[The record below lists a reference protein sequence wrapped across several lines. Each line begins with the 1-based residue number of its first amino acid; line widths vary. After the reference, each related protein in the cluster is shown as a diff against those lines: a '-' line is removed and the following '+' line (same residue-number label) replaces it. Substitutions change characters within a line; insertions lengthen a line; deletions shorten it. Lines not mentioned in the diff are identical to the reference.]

1 MGTKNSD
8 ETVKYNLMCKIRIE
22 GVVSQSDIV
31 GALFGQTEGLLD
43 SDMDLKQ
50 LQKSS
55 RVGRIKLEIREIS
68 GVTKGKL
75 IVPSSLNK
83 VNTAILAATLESV
96 DRVGPCACSI
106 TLDKI
111 VDVRKAKRDI
121 IQKRASEIMKKW
133 DVETR
138 EEVKHISK
146 TVERESNKGRVII
159 FGTDALPAGPEI
171 YQATEI
177 ILVEGRADVINLM
190 KMGINNTIALQGTS
204 VPNTIKSLSKTRTIT
219 ALLDG
224 DRGGDMIL
232 KELASMGKIEFVSR
246 APYKREV
253 EDCSYNEII
262 KMIEDKVPMH
272 EANFVMEDQTVS
284 DYLASTKVD
293 YRTKKS
299 TKFTG
304 KQVVKQVTSDSRKDD
319 RRSDSR
325 KDDRRSDSRKDDRR
339 SDSRKDDRRS
349 DSKRDDRHSDSRKD
363 DRRSSSKK
371 FDGRTN
377 SRGSDRHSDSRRR
390 DGSSKSRSPSLYNSK
405 DDSRRSGDRRHFDR
419 EKSRKPRISV
429 SQALLNVIEKTKR
442 TFNAVFVGVSNETL
456 VTVKTSEVYDT
467 LVSTD
472 GVESIIMDGV
482 ITQRLLD
489 LADTKSVKLVAGAMI
504 GDIKNRPKDLQYI
517 TFNRI

>member
-1 MGTKNSD
+1 MSFSAHSTTIENTGGPFLMGTKNSD
-8 ETVKYNLMCKIRIE
+8 ETVKYNLMCRIRIE
-22 GVVSQSDIV
+22 GAVSQSDIV

-55 RVGRIKLEIREIS
+55 RIGRLKLEVKEVS
-68 GVTKGKL
+68 GVTKGTL
-75 IVPSSLNK
+75 VVPSSLNK

-96 DRVGPCACSI
+96 DRVGPCACNI

-121 IQKRASEIMKKW
+121 IEKRASEIMKKW

-138 EEVKHISK
+138 EEVKSISK
-146 TVERESNKGRVII
+146 TVEKQSNKGRVII

-204 VPNTIKSLSKTRTIT
+204 VPNTIKNLSKTRTIT

-232 KELASMGKIEFVSR
+232 KELASMGKIEYVSR

-253 EDCSYNEII
+253 EDCSYDEII
-262 KMIEDKVPMH
+262 KMLEAKVPMK
-272 EANFVMEDQTVS
+272 EATFLMDDQTVS
-284 DYLASTKVD
+284 DYLASTKID
-293 YRTKKS
+293 YKQKKPK
-299 TKFTG
+299 KFTG
-304 KQVVKQVTSDSRKDD
+304 KQAVKPSKSDSRRDD

-325 KDDRRSDSRKDDRR
+325 RDDRSSDSRRDDRRSDSRRDDRR
-339 SDSRKDDRRS
+339 SDSRRNDRSPRSTSPTLYKSRDDSNRSRGRQRS
-349 DSKRDDRHSDSRKD
+349 DRE
-363 DRRSSSKK
+363 RSS
-371 FDGRTN
+371 
-377 SRGSDRHSDSRRR
+377 
-390 DGSSKSRSPSLYNSK
+390 
-405 DDSRRSGDRRHFDR
+405 
-419 EKSRKPRISV
+419 KPRISIPK
-429 SQALLNVIEKTKR
+429 ALLKVIEKTKR
-442 TFNAVFVGVSNETL
+442 TFNAVFVGESNEPL

-467 LVSTD
+467 LVSTE

-504 GDIKNRPKDLQYI
+504 GDIKNRPKDLQYT